1 MEFELQDDADNEFL
15 EGLED
20 PNNQFAKS
28 DSVIFLIDSQAFN
41 FQHETVGLTNL
52 QIVSNSYNGFLR
64 DKLLMGNSDRNAL
77 IFYNCVTLSG
87 ANSQ

>member
-28 DSVIFLIDSQAFN
+28 DAVIFLIDAQSFN

-52 QIVSNSYNGFLR
+52 QIVSNSYNGFLK
-64 DKLLMGNSDRNAL
+64 DKLLMSNSDRNAL
-77 IFYNCVTLSG
+77 IFYNCVALLGSTG
-87 ANSQ
+87 E